1 METRPPNVLFKLRR
15 PSGRPGSG
23 SHLTLPTRL
32 SQGRRWADETSQPD
46 GKHWTVGPCWTSPA
60 SEYPRQNSTREM
72 RAWLREGGEK
82 ERQQE
87 DRGRGNAF
95 TASVCTQETQ
105 ALSLGPED
113 PVEIWNTLVCL
124 REKSHGQRSLAGYSP
139 WGRKESGATA
149 GLTVSQLLHGDEI
162 PAPQTLASLLSS
174 LTPLLPG
181 CEGGRGWT
189 CEACAVT
196 GSPTGG
202 AVSSGPGDSPSLPT
216 LGPWRPEQD
225 PQAPHPRAPAPPP
238 PLRCPG
244 PRGFPPRP
252 AAFCLSLMPATT
264 ASCFCFKFCSC
275 AEMNHFAYGCLG

>member
-1 METRPPNVLFKLRR
+1 MVKG
-15 PSGRPGSG
+15 GR
-23 SHLTLPTRL
+23 
-32 SQGRRWADETSQPD
+32 
-46 GKHWTVGPCWTSPA
+46 
-60 SEYPRQNSTREM
+60 
-72 RAWLREGGEK
+72 GER

-149 GLTVSQLLHGDEI
+149 GLTVSQLLQGDEI

-202 AVSSGPGDSPSLPT
+202 AVSSGPGDSPSLPHAWPLAAGT
-216 LGPWRPEQD
+216 GPSSSP
-225 PQAPHPRAPAPPP
+225 PAGPSTPAPTQV
-238 PLRCPG
+238 
-244 PRGFPPRP
+244 PRP
-252 AAFCLSLMPATT
+252 PWVPSQTSSFLSLPD
-264 ASCFCFKFCSC
+264 ASDNRFVFLF
-275 AEMNHFAYGCLG
+275 